1 MKKTD
6 LLKTLTEQLNSLNY
20 SQVETLF
27 ILYQVLN
34 SNFDFF
40 MSEDHHIKLIDFYF
54 NRIRIKNI
62 DSIKSLLYLAITQ
75 YTYESRYVDLLS
87 IFDMM
92 KNNYSYN
99 QILNIICSKYL

>member
-6 LLKTLTEQLNSLNY
+6 LLKTITEQLNDLNY
-20 SQVETLF
+20 SQFETLF
-27 ILYQVLN
+27 ILYQVLDA
-34 SNFDFF
+34 NFDFF
-40 MSEDHHIKLIDFYF
+40 MSEDNHIKLMNFYYD
-54 NRIRIKNI
+54 RIRIKNI

-75 YTYESRYVDLLS
+75 YTYKSRYIDLLN